1 MHTLYTT
8 GQLYR
13 PDNQNFRNQRAWHPR
28 VYENMK
34 HDPTWYSGYNDCN
47 FNQLVGQMGLVCKF
61 VITVVSNI
69 VDMWVME
76 VPWSWGSFDTT
87 VSRLWRDAR

>member
-34 HDPTWYSGYNDCN
+34 HDPT
-47 FNQLVGQMGLVCKF
+47 
-61 VITVVSNI
+61 
-69 VDMWVME
+69 
-76 VPWSWGSFDTT
+76 
-87 VSRLWRDAR
+87 

>member
-1 MHTLYTT
+1 
-8 GQLYR
+8 
-13 PDNQNFRNQRAWHPR
+13 
-28 VYENMK
+28 
-34 HDPTWYSGYNDCN
+34 
-47 FNQLVGQMGLVCKF
+47 MGLVCKF